1 MSPAPVLNSI
11 NGLRRRSTAGACSR
25 SRQNLFKREM
35 LYQAAFNTYGP
46 IRLRPDHIQRFV
58 PFSRSVLYFL
68 RQITHPSRII
78 LTDSGTK
85 RMIQVN
91 QLRKSFGSHVVLQD
105 INMHVRRGEIFGI
118 VGHSGAGKSTLLR
131 CLNGLEPYDSG
142 NVRVMDV
149 EVASLDS
156 HHLRQLQS
164 KMGMIF
170 QNFNLMARK
179 NVFDNVAF
187 PLHLWHRP
195 EREKRVMELLELVG
209 LTDKARQRVQSLSG
223 GQKQRVGIA
232 RALALNPSILL
243 CDEATSALDPKT
255 TSSILD
261 LLEDINK
268 RLNLTIIMVTHQMEV
283 VKRLCHSLL
292 LLDGGKTVALGKTED
307 LFLAPTKDMQAIV
320 ENEFTL
326 IPGGTNIR
334 LMFPREISQ
343 QSVITQ
349 MARALG
355 IDFSI
360 VGGKLERYLDDVF
373 GFLIINVQ
381 DQNIDAVL
389 RYLKEQR
396 LYWEILEYPLQQA
409 TDAANE

>member
-1 MSPAPVLNSI
+1 
-11 NGLRRRSTAGACSR
+11 
-25 SRQNLFKREM
+25 
-35 LYQAAFNTYGP
+35 
-46 IRLRPDHIQRFV
+46 
-58 PFSRSVLYFL
+58 
-68 RQITHPSRII
+68 
-78 LTDSGTK
+78 
-85 RMIQVN
+85 MIQVSH
-91 QLRKSFGSHVVLQD
+91 LLKRFGSNVVLQN
-105 INMHVRRGEIFGI
+105 INMHVRQGEIFGI

-131 CLNGLEPYDSG
+131 CLNGLEAYDEGS
-142 NVRVMDV
+142 VKVMGV
-149 EVASLDS
+149 EVASLAPGD
-156 HHLRQLQS
+156 LRQLQS

-187 PLHLWHRP
+187 PLQLWHRP
-195 EREKRVMELLELVG
+195 DREKRVMELLDLVG
-209 LTDKARQRVQSLSG
+209 LADKARQRVQSLSG

-232 RALALNPSILL
+232 RALALSPSILL

-268 RLNLTIIMVTHQMEV
+268 RLDLTIIMVTHQMEV

-307 LFLAPTKDMQAIV
+307 LFLSPTKDMQAIV
-320 ENEFTL
+320 ENEYTL

-334 LMFPREISQ
+334 LMFPRDISQ

-349 MARALG
+349 MARNLG

-373 GFLIINVQ
+373 GFLIVNVQ
-381 DQNIDAVL
+381 DQDIEAVL

-396 LYWEILEYPLQQA
+396 LYWEILEYPVQQA
-409 TDAANE
+409 TDASNE